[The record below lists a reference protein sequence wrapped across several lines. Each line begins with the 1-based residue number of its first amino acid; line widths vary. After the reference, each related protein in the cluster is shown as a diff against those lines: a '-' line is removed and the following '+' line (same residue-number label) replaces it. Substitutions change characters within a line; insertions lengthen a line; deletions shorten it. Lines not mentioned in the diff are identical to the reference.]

1 VDGRI
6 FLGEQVVSGDELMA
20 GGGRLGDAR
29 RFAGELLGT
38 EVSRRR
44 VGEVAGE
51 KHRCGDPLDAAA
63 IGIVGGKEAT
73 AGFRRALLYNC
84 EII

>member
-1 VDGRI
+1 L
-6 FLGEQVVSGDELMA
+6 LGEQVVSGDDLMA
-20 GGGRLGDAR
+20 GGGRLGDAH

-63 IGIVGGKEAT
+63 IGIVGGKEAI
-73 AGFRRALLYNC
+73 AGFRRALL
-84 EII
+84 